1 MPSRLAFF
9 SSKDEI
15 ESTYSVSSEN
25 IEFYPYYNLKPTNRA
40 TGIVNEEGYKLV
52 RMYWGYTKG
61 FQSYKARSETVHRKK
76 LFRKAFAEKR
86 CVILANGF
94 FEWERS
100 GKERIPHYFSL
111 KDEPLF
117 GIDGIYNSHF
127 NGEESKMKYKCAVLT
142 TEPHPVVEKIFH
154 RMPVIF
160 TKKQVN
166 FWLDHDK
173 TQEELSVMLK
183 PYDGEINS
191 WIVDTLPSKGD
202 NGPETIKPAKKRRST
217 KTLSEFF

>member
-15 ESTYSVSSEN
+15 ESTYGVSSEN
-25 IEFYPYYNLKPTNRA
+25 IEIYPYYNLKPTNKA

-52 RMYWGYTKG
+52 RMYWGYTRG
-61 FQSYKARSETVHRKK
+61 FQSYKARSETVHEKK

-86 CVILANGF
+86 CVIFANGF

-111 KDEPLF
+111 KNKPLF
-117 GIDGIYNSHF
+117 GIAGIYNSYF
-127 NGEESKMKYKCAVLT
+127 NEEESKMKYKCAVLT
-142 TEPHPVVEKIFH
+142 TEPHPIVEKIFH

-160 TKKQVN
+160 NKKQVDL
-166 FWLDHDK
+166 WLDHEK

-183 PYDGEINS
+183 PYEGELNS

-202 NGPETIKPAKKRRST
+202 NGPETIKPIKKKRSE

>member
-15 ESTYSVSSEN
+15 EATYTVSSEN
-25 IEFYPYYNLKPTNRA
+25 IEIYPYYNLKPTNRA
-40 TGIVNEEGYKLV
+40 TAIVNEDGYKLV

-61 FQSYKARSETVHRKK
+61 FQSYKARSETVHEKK

-100 GKERIPHYFSL
+100 GKKRIPYYFSL
-111 KDEPLF
+111 MNEPLF
-117 GIDGIYNSHF
+117 AIAGVYNSYF
-127 NGEESKMKYKCAVLT
+127 DEEESKMKYKCAVLT

-160 TKKQVN
+160 NKKQVDL
-166 FWLDHDK
+166 WLDHDK
-173 TQEELSVMLK
+173 SQEELSTML
-183 PYDGEINS
+183 
-191 WIVDTLPSKGD
+191 
-202 NGPETIKPAKKRRST
+202 
-217 KTLSEFF
+217 

>member
-9 SSKDEI
+9 ASKEEI
-15 ESTYSVSSEN
+15 ESTYGVSTEN
-25 IEFYPYYNLKPTNRA
+25 IEIYPYYNMKPTNRA
-40 TGIVNEEGYKLV
+40 TGIVNEDGHKLV
-52 RMYWGYTKG
+52 RMYWGYTEG
-61 FQSYKARSETVHRKK
+61 FQSYKARSETVHEKK
-76 LFRKAFAEKR
+76 LFRKAFVEKR

-94 FEWERS
+94 FEWERM

-111 KDEPLF
+111 KKEPLF
-117 GIDGIYNSHF
+117 GIAGIYNSYL
-127 NGEESKMKYKCAVLT
+127 NEEESKIRYRCAVLT

-160 TKKQVN
+160 NRKQAD

-173 TQEELSVMLK
+173 TQEELLVMLN
-183 PYDGEINS
+183 PFEGEMNS

-202 NGPETIKPAKKRRST
+202 NGPKTIKPTKKRPT
-217 KTLSEFF
+217 KTLAEFF

>member
-15 ESTYSVSSEN
+15 ESLYGVSSEN
-25 IEFYPYYNLKPTNRA
+25 IETYPYYNLKPTNRA
-40 TGIVNEEGYKLV
+40 TAIVNEEGYKLV

-61 FQSYKARSETVHRKK
+61 FQSYKARSETVHEKK
-76 LFRKAFAEKR
+76 LFRKAFTKRR

-100 GKERIPHYFSL
+100 GKKRIPYYFSL

-117 GIDGIYNSHF
+117 AIAGVYNSYF
-127 NGEESKMKYKCAVLT
+127 DEEQERMRYKCAVLT
-142 TEPHPVVEKIFH
+142 TEPHPVVERIFH

-160 TKKQVN
+160 SKKQVIN
-166 FWLDHDK
+166 WLDYEK
-173 TQEELSVMLK
+173 TQEELSAMLK
-183 PYDGEINS
+183 PYGGEINS
-191 WIVDTLPSKGD
+191 WIVNTLPSKGD
-202 NGPETIKPAKKRRST
+202 NGPETIKPVKK
-217 KTLSEFF
+217 KKPEPTLSEFF